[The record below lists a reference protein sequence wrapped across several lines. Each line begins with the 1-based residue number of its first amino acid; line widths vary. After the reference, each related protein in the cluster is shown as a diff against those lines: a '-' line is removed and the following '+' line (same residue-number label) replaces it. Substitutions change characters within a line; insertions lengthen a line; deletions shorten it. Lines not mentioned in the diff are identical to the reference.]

1 MHMQPI
7 WFFTPKVRKEV
18 FNKRIDTCKSI
29 TPIFF
34 TYIIADMSILTV
46 FPLSLQIC
54 QFSQFFHYHCRYVN
68 SHSFSYYHCRYV
80 NSHSF
85 SIIIADMS
93 ILTVFPLS
101 LQICQFSQF
110 FHYHCRIC
118 QFSQCLRRK
127 KSIEKRRSESG
138 SLRSKKQFC
147 LPKAEKEQTQPQI

>member
-1 MHMQPI
+1 MVFHTKSKKGSVQQKNRYMQI
-7 WFFTPKVRKEV
+7 YNTDLF
-18 FNKRIDTCKSI
+18 
-29 TPIFF
+29 
-34 TYIIADMSILTV
+34 YL
-46 FPLSLQIC
+46 
-54 QFSQFFHYHCRYVN
+54 
-68 SHSFSYYHCRYV
+68 YHCRYV

-110 FHYHCRIC
+110 
-118 QFSQCLRRK
+118 LRRK